1 MKKQPLKLP
10 ITDALKMPISL
21 VFAFILAITLV
32 FEVLDQPWL
41 GLQLYANKTTN
52 KIEIL
57 NVSKN
62 GPAQHLPFPAQHLP
76 FIGQLEQISGVS
88 TGIVSL
94 VARDKM
100 NEPDVMDS
108 YDDIKDF
115 YIKQSLIHDIL
126 TAPEVTVRVLGTSG
140 EVFTGQVNPT
150 ERPIY
155 DLPIIFWMQLLVSV
169 GSLFV
174 GIWVFLIKQNLP
186 SIFFGLAGVG
196 LSLSAGTAAIYSSR
210 ELALDGVLFDRLS
223 AMNHFGGT
231 FLFAACLAALFFI
244 FPIKLASRKW
254 LLIYFIFSLSWQAV
268 DFLALAD
275 DTFFGNHL
283 WIAIQVVIVS
293 FLISMQYFKTAGEP
307 RDRAII
313 MWFGIS
319 VAVSA
324 RIFVLINIIPV
335 VFGIEVEN
343 PVHYVYLIF
352 WIIYIGF
359 GLGVAR
365 YKLFELDSWAFR
377 VMFYLG
383 GVAII
388 IDLGAI
394 MVLIMSLNLITGF
407 GLAVL
412 AVGVSYFPYRKAMFN
427 RLKNRSEVND
437 PQIFNDIVDIAYAS
451 SNAQQNAD
459 WLNLMQQLF
468 RPLRSGFS
476 EHNEPVATMVSDGL
490 EILIPR
496 VKTISAIRL
505 EYANEGRK
513 LFSSHDVARAQ
524 ELVVMIG
531 HAIDNRYA
539 HEKGVREERLRI
551 ARDMHDNIGAQLL
564 SALHSKKAERKDVMI
579 RETITDLRDIIN
591 NTSSQDLT
599 FNDILADLRVE
610 TAERLAT
617 AEIDLK
623 WVFNAENTPPLN
635 PHTIHTLR
643 SIIREVVSNAIKHS
657 GAKTVYITWLWE
669 DEMIKLF
676 LRDDGRGI
684 DEDNNSSRAGLANIE
699 FRVKG
704 LEGEFIHLPNDPGAS
719 FEIQFAVKRNAE

>member
-10 ITDALKMPISL
+10 IIDALKMPISF
-21 VFAFILAITLV
+21 VFALILAITLV
-32 FEVLDQPWL
+32 FEVLDEPWL
-41 GLQLYANKTTN
+41 GLRLHANKTTD
-52 KIEIL
+52 KVEIL
-57 NVSKN
+57 NIHKN
-62 GPAQHLPFPAQHLP
+62 GPAQHLP
-76 FIGQLEQISGVS
+76 FIGQLEQISGVVKGS
-88 TGIVSL
+88 VSL

-108 YDDIKDF
+108 YQEIEDF
-115 YIKQSLIHDIL
+115 YIRQSLIHDIL
-126 TAPEVTVRVLGTSG
+126 TGPEVTVRVLSISG
-140 EVFTGQVNPT
+140 EIFTGQVSPT
-150 ERPIY
+150 KRPIY
-155 DLPIIFWMQLLVSV
+155 DLPMIFWMQLLVSV

-174 GIWVFLIKQNLP
+174 GIWVFLVKQNLP

-196 LSLSAGTAAIYSSR
+196 LSLSAGTGAIYSSR
-210 ELALDGVLFDRLS
+210 ELALDGILFDQLS
-223 AMNHFGGT
+223 TANHFGGT
-231 FLFAACLAALFFI
+231 FLFAACLVALFFI
-244 FPIKLASRKW
+244 FPLKLASRKW
-254 LLIYFIFSLSWQAV
+254 LLIYFIFGLSWQVV

-283 WIAIQVVIVS
+283 WIAIQMAIVV
-293 FLISMQYFKTAGEP
+293 FLISTQYIKTAGKP

-319 VAVSA
+319 VIVSA

-335 VFGIEVEN
+335 VFGIEVESS
-343 PVHYVYLIF
+343 VHYVYLVF

-388 IDLGAI
+388 IDIGAI
-394 MVLIMSLNLITGF
+394 MVLIMSLNVFIGF
-407 GLAVL
+407 GWAIFTVS
-412 AVGVSYFPYRKAMFN
+412 VSYFPYRKAMFR
-427 RLKNRSEVND
+427 RLMNRSEVND
-437 PQIFNDIVDIAYAS
+437 PQIFNDIIDIAYAD
-451 SNAQQNAD
+451 SNAQQNRG

-468 RPLRSGFS
+468 RPLRSGFN
-476 EHNEPVATMVSDGL
+476 EHNEPVATMVNDGL

-496 VKTISAIRL
+496 VKTIPAIKL

-513 LFSSHDVARAQ
+513 LFSGHDVARAQ
-524 ELVVMIG
+524 ELVAMIG

-564 SALHSKKAERKDVMI
+564 SALHSKKTARKDVMI

-591 NTSSQDLT
+591 NASSQELT

-617 AEIDLK
+617 AEMDLK

-635 PHTIHTLR
+635 THTIHTLR

-669 DEMIKLF
+669 DEMLKLF
-676 LRDDGRGI
+676 LRDDGCGI
-684 DEDNNSSRAGLANIE
+684 GEDNNSGRAGLANIE
-699 FRVKG
+699 SRVKG

-719 FEIQFAVKRNAE
+719 FEIQFAVKRSAE